1 MDIGTTELV
10 LIFIVAVIVY
20 GPQRLVEVARWLAKT
35 NRGIRKIST
44 DLIRSIKKMDVEL
57 TNSASE
63 ENAENTV
70 AITSIPPQRQKEE

>member
-10 LIFIVAVIVY
+10 LILIVAVIVY

-35 NRGIRKIST
+35 NRDIRKIST
-44 DLIRSIKKMDVEL
+44 GLIRSIKEMDVEL

-63 ENAENTV
+63 ENAPDTR
-70 AITSIPPQRQKEE
+70 AIRSTPPQRQKEE